1 MKIHKEGY
9 KIILYSVIIYG
20 LLAVL
25 SWLAPWW
32 FATVI
37 TAGMIFMIGF
47 TFRFFRQPKRKR
59 PDPDNMTIFAPAD
72 GEVVAI
78 EEVYE
83 SEYFK
88 DERIQVSI
96 FMSIW
101 NVHMNWFPV
110 GGEIVY
116 FRHHHGKFL
125 VAWHP
130 KSSSENERTTTV
142 VDAGNHK
149 VLFRQI
155 AGFVARRIVNYA
167 PKNDSAIQNAN
178 CGFIKFGSR
187 VDLFLPLGS
196 HINVKLG
203 DLTVGTQTKVATLPP
218 KSKCGASKSD
228 NGDKQCN

>member
-9 KIILYSVIIYG
+9 KIILYSIVIYG
-20 LLAVL
+20 AVALL

-32 FATVI
+32 IAIVI
-37 TAGMIFMIGF
+37 SSFMLCMIAF
-47 TFRFFRQPKRKR
+47 TFRFFRQPNRQI
-59 PDPDNMTIFAPAD
+59 PAENNNLIYAPAD

-101 NVHMNWFPV
+101 NVHMNWYPV
-110 GGEIVY
+110 GGEIAY
-116 FRHHHGKFL
+116 HKHHHGSFL

-130 KSSSENERTTTV
+130 KSSTENERTTTV
-142 VDAGNHK
+142 VDTGNQK
-149 VLFRQI
+149 ILFRQI

-167 PKNDSAIQNAN
+167 PKNRVAEQNQN

-187 VDLFLPLGS
+187 VDIFLPLGS
-196 HINVKLG
+196 HVNVSIG
-203 DLTVGTQTKVATLPP
+203 DFTTGTQTVVATLP
-218 KSKCGASKSD
+218 KKKNHSD
-228 NGDKQCN
+228 SSNQCS